1 MAKKYLRIGLTGG
14 FGTGKSTVAG
24 IFQELGAYVVD
35 ADLLAR
41 ARLRKG
47 TGEYRQV
54 VASFGE
60 KILNKDGAIN
70 RRALAAE
77 VFGRPESLRRL
88 NRIIHPGVIK
98 EVKEGLD
105 RAREMV
111 RIAVIPLLFEV
122 GLEDGFDYVVVV
134 AADRDNV
141 RRRLSAGRKMSPEEI
156 DRRLEAQLLLT
167 EKVRK
172 ANFVIDN
179 NGPRSITRQ
188 QVEMLW
194 KTLSGCLSDT

>member
-1 MAKKYLRIGLTGG
+1 MTGG

-54 VASFGE
+54 VTSFGE
-60 KILNKDGAIN
+60 KILNENGAIN
-70 RRALAAE
+70 RRALADE

-98 EVKEGLD
+98 EINEMLD
-105 RAREMV
+105 RARETV
-111 RIAVIPLLFEV
+111 RIAVIPLLFEA

-141 RRRLSAGRKMSPEEI
+141 HRRLLAGRKMSPEEI
-156 DRRLEAQLLLT
+156 DRRLEAQLPLA

-172 ANFVIDN
+172 ADFVIDN
-179 NGPRSITRQ
+179 NGPWSRTRQ
-188 QVEMLW
+188 QVKMLW
-194 KTLSGCLSDT
+194 KTLSGCLNNFQSEASARG